1 MSHWTVI
8 QLQQIKTITF
18 NCAWC
23 GKVKTVSMHDYE
35 GRKYHTCSKVC
46 QYALMG
52 VVLKEKWAKATP
64 EQRAAHGKKTGA
76 NQDGRGLIAYHK
88 ALRPA
93 RVKRVLEYF
102 NTPTD
107 RDEFPRNVRT
117 REGTKGATN
126 RYNEGIPM
134 GACTIIAAHH
144 ELLKDDPER
153 LSTAFLEDMCG
164 VKCKCKR
171 RESV

>member
-1 MSHWTVI
+1 VP
-8 QLQQIKTITF
+8 
-18 NCAWC
+18 
-23 GKVKTVSMHDYE
+23 MHHYQ
-35 GRKYHTCSKVC
+35 GRKHHTCSKEC
-46 QYALMG
+46 KHALIG

-64 EQRAAHGKKTGA
+64 EQRAAHGQKTGV
-76 NQDGRGLIAYHK
+76 NQNGNSLIEYHK

-107 RDEFPRNVRT
+107 RSEFPRNARI
-117 REGTKGATN
+117 REGTKGVTN

-144 ELLKDDPER
+144 ELLKNDPER

-164 VKCKCKR
+164 VKCKCKPR
-171 RESV
+171 REEA